1 MFLQVST
8 FYTPVYVEC
17 MHIAGD
23 SDRVS
28 YHIGDSDRVSYHIG
42 DSDGLIPYRRF

>member
-1 MFLQVST
+1 
-8 FYTPVYVEC
+8 